1 MHMPCRQLL
10 TTTPLPLRSLPI
22 ERAMQS
28 VKHDLDLFVK
38 INGLTLT
45 FNPEEGEETW
55 YLLKPA

>member
-1 MHMPCRQLL
+1 
-10 TTTPLPLRSLPI
+10 
-22 ERAMQS
+22 MQS